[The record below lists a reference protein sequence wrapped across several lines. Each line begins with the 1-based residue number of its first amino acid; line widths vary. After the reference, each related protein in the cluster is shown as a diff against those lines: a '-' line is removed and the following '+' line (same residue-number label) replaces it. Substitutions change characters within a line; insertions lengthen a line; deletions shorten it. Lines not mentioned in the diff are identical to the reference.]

1 VITAGQDLRGLV
13 QSDLIEQSGFGRW
26 TKYILKRH
34 EEKAE
39 EPKILSNEEKILD
52 HVDKH
57 G

>member
-1 VITAGQDLRGLV
+1 VITAGQNLRGLV
-13 QSDLIEQSGFGRW
+13 QSVFIEQSGFGRW